1 MYKNEYKNIIRKV
14 LYELI
19 SIVNRFVPKKDQ
31 ICIYGGEV
39 LNNNSEAML
48 RYLSNKEYKIICIAD
63 KHLSY
68 CDTTNIEF
76 IDSNNWNAIK
86 SLMTSRVVLDSF
98 LHTIKM
104 KPTKKQLFI
113 NFWHGSPLKSLH
125 KASNVLANSN
135 YFTYIFYAAEIFKD
149 PIKDL
154 LQAPDEK
161 MYLNGNLHSDYF
173 FEKFKIPQTYR
184 KSKYNIIWM
193 PTYREGFGTK
203 FTSKN
208 IPIINSENISEIDE
222 YLRKRDTTLFIK
234 PHILQHNELR
244 DLIIGIDCANIRI
257 INEQDLIN
265 LNIPV
270 YGFVSCMDA
279 LITDY
284 SSVCFDFLLTGKQI
298 GFAIDDYCE
307 YSNSVGYAFENPMDY
322 MPGKVMMN
330 VNDLFEFI
338 DDVINDNDKYK
349 AERENVK
356 VLSNYYVDGKNRERT
371 YAIIQSY
378 MRNCKV

>member
-1 MYKNEYKNIIRKV
+1 M
-14 LYELI
+14 
-19 SIVNRFVPKKDQ
+19 
-31 ICIYGGEV
+31 
-39 LNNNSEAML
+39 
-48 RYLSNKEYKIICIAD
+48 
-63 KHLSY
+63 
-68 CDTTNIEF
+68 
-76 IDSNNWNAIK
+76 
-86 SLMTSRVVLDSF
+86 
-98 LHTIKM
+98 
-104 KPTKKQLFI
+104 
-113 NFWHGSPLKSLH
+113 
-125 KASNVLANSN
+125 
-135 YFTYIFYAAEIFKD
+135 
-149 PIKDL
+149 
-154 LQAPDEK
+154 
-161 MYLNGNLHSDYF
+161 
-173 FEKFKIPQTYR
+173 
-184 KSKYNIIWM
+184 
-193 PTYREGFGTK
+193 
-203 FTSKN
+203 
-208 IPIINSENISEIDE
+208 
-222 YLRKRDTTLFIK
+222 FIK